1 MATADQLR
9 DEEQRL
15 RRVRVIV
22 DVVSSL
28 IMQRRLS
35 RGDAQRLAGL
45 ARGRVL
51 ELFPGREDT
60 YDVIYATRFS
70 RLMDEFC
77 CSEPVRSVGP
87 TTVVQFGGS
96 RPS

>member
-15 RRVRVIV
+15 RR
-22 DVVSSL
+22 
-28 IMQRRLS
+28 
-35 RGDAQRLAGL
+35 
-45 ARGRVL
+45 
-51 ELFPGREDT
+51 EDT
-60 YDVIYATRFS
+60 YDLIYATRFS

-87 TTVVQFGGS
+87 ATVVQFGGS

>member
-1 MATADQLR
+1 MATADELR

-28 IMQRRLS
+28 IMQSRLP
-35 RGDAQRLAGL
+35 RGDAERLAGL

-60 YDVIYATRFS
+60 YDLIYAPRFS

-77 CSEPVRSVGP
+77 CSEPVRPVGP
-87 TTVVQFGGS
+87 ATVVQFGGS